1 MLCRGKEHGLR
12 GGRQHGLKALVV
24 VAVEVRGAGSGRL
37 RMQVIND
44 ETDQIL
50 SDGGWADVVGEYL
63 HRVGPAPRG
72 DEEAVRLVAVRH
84 ADNHVHVVA
93 TLARQDGKRVW
104 PRDDFYRAREPSL
117 AVEARYGLTRT
128 SPADRTGDQQ
138 TSRTEQRRHTRQA
151 ERRAA
156 TRRPVPAGPD
166 REVLRGKVRAAL
178 AGASSFTEFSERLG
192 RDGVLVRPRMSVLD
206 PDEVTYAVALRASGA
221 AAAEGAEP
229 VWFGGGKLA
238 PDLTLPQLKARWCR
252 EGIDARQAAT
262 TARARTAGLELD
274 PSERQALW
282 DAAGQALGRAD
293 EQLRA
298 AAHGHPASRAMAE
311 AAAVAASEI
320 LAAVGRLTE
329 RSGAGPLRQAADAY
343 DRAARGLRDA
353 EDGLASGGRHL
364 TVAVLAEEWLRHC
377 SGELSASTLQVRD
390 VGGAPAPFVRAGSP
404 PSPPAQRR
412 GRIAV
417 SAGPGARRLRPG
429 QPRQGPRRPRPG
441 APARRAARARGA
453 QRGRGRPDAGGTP
466 GAGPHADRR
475 TGPAPTGSRARSP
488 ARGGVRA
495 RPDVRAAA
503 RRAARA
509 RMGGHRP
516 RPGLAACQQ
525 GGQPGWRH
533 GAAAPDQAR
542 LVAAAAATAR
552 SRRKRPAAAPRPPA
566 GPAEADGGV
575 LAGPRAGLPDRSRNP
590 A

>member
-1 MLCRGKEHGLR
+1 MLRRGKEHGLR

-24 VAVEVRGAGSGRL
+24 VAVEVRGAGPGRL

-44 ETDQIL
+44 ETDQTL
-50 SDGGWADVVGEYL
+50 SDAGWADVVGEYL
-63 HRVGPAPRG
+63 HRVDPAPRG
-72 DEEAVRLVAVRH
+72 DEEAVRWVAVRH

-128 SPADRTGDQQ
+128 SPADRTGDRQ
-138 TSRTEQRRHTRQA
+138 TSRAEQRRHTRQA

-192 RDGVLVRPRMSVLD
+192 WDGVLVRPRMSVLD
-206 PDEVTYAVALRASGA
+206 PDEVTGYAVALRASGA
-221 AAAEGAEP
+221 DAAEGVEP

-252 EGIDARQAAT
+252 EGTDARQAAPT
-262 TARARTAGLELD
+262 TRARTRGLELD

-282 DAAGQALGRAD
+282 DAAGQAIGRPD

-298 AAHGHPASRAMAE
+298 AAGGDPASRAMAE

-320 LAAVGRLTE
+320 LAAVGCLTE

-343 DRAARGLRDA
+343 DRAARGQRDA
-353 EDGLASGGRHL
+353 EDGLASDGRHL
-364 TVAVLAEEWLRHC
+364 TVAVLAEEWLRHR
-377 SGELSASTLQVRD
+377 SGELSASTLEVRTWA
-390 VGGAPAPFVRAGSP
+390 VRQHLVPALGAP

-417 SAGPGARRLRPG
+417 SA
-429 QPRQGPRRPRPG
+429 
-441 APARRAARARGA
+441 
-453 QRGRGRPDAGGTP
+453 
-466 GAGPHADRR
+466 
-475 TGPAPTGSRARSP
+475 
-488 ARGGVRA
+488 
-495 RPDVRAAA
+495 
-503 RRAARA
+503 
-509 RMGGHRP
+509 
-516 RPGLAACQQ
+516 
-525 GGQPGWRH
+525 
-533 GAAAPDQAR
+533 
-542 LVAAAAATAR
+542 
-552 SRRKRPAAAPRPPA
+552 
-566 GPAEADGGV
+566 
-575 LAGPRAGLPDRSRNP
+575 
-590 A
+590 